1 MVLVQEKEE
10 AKVEEKKEAKEEVL
24 KNQEEWD
31 QEEVVGKGK
40 VVRMVGKE
48 VTISVPWIL
57 WVILGVHLVDPSLV
71 RISVEM
77 EPF

>member
-1 MVLVQEKEE
+1 M
-10 AKVEEKKEAKEEVL
+10 EEKKEAKEEVL

-40 VVRMVGKE
+40 VARVVGKE
-48 VTISVPWIL
+48 VTISVPWSL

-71 RISVEM
+71 KILVEM